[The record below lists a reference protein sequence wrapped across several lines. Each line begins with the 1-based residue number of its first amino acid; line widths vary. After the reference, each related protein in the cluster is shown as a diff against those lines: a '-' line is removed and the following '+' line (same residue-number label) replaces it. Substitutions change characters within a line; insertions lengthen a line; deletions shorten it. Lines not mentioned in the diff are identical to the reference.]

1 MTKTA
6 KRLKKVKWGIDAAY
20 PSCYDV
26 GMPNQRATNKKQ
38 FTAAFDKAELAA
50 IDNEARKLGITRT
63 EFLRMAAMKEVRR
76 MLEERRMKEE
86 RTP

>member
-1 MTKTA
+1 M
-6 KRLKKVKWGIDAAY
+6 Y
-20 PSCYDV
+20 PTCYDV

-63 EFLRMAAMKEVRR
+63 EFLRMAAMKEVKR
-76 MLEERRMKEE
+76 MLQEKSMKEK
-86 RTP
+86 